1 VFLGFKI
8 RGRGTNGGVLLAKE
22 GRISESLKQGR
33 LSVIQSGV
41 PGVWRER
48 QRFLGFEEL
57 DQGLMK
63 GAAIGFL
70 IFHLIMRG
78 KLCCIFIRLIFHLP
92 DKLVGH

>member
-1 VFLGFKI
+1 MT
-8 RGRGTNGGVLLAKE
+8 GRSTNGGVLLAKE
-22 GRISESLKQGR
+22 GISESLKQGR

-48 QRFLGFEEL
+48 QRFVGFEEF

-63 GAAIGFL
+63 GVGISFFIAPL
-70 IFHLIMRG
+70 LMRG
-78 KLCCIFIRLIFHLP
+78 KIRCIFIRLIFHLP